1 MAKGNGKVKLRRTQ
15 VRRQRSEQSEPLL
28 KRLRAQVGLAS
39 PAIGLGFVV
48 LAIGIVLYGPEP
60 FPYYARQEVRGRI
73 DARVKFKIIDKPATL
88 RSKEEA
94 RETTPNYFDLNTS
107 LIKRIQGTV
116 TGLYTTAQSYDGY
129 PAYQAAVAEQGDPP
143 NGEPLWRL
151 TEAGFRELYDLVG
164 DQGEAQFTAWVDKL
178 VEDLKRERL
187 VPKVTEEER
196 GVAAKSS
203 KVILSGA
210 VKNEPDDV
218 VPIEEPDSG
227 ESATEL
233 PQIAVNNVHL
243 DSPEDPKDV
252 DRAAASLSRTFP
264 VAIHS
269 VISDVLVA
277 ALREAPLFKFNLEQT
292 RKEMDA
298 AAASRDEIQD
308 IKYRYDEPL
317 AAPPDFADISP
328 RPLLEQKEGGG
339 RIALSNT
346 YHLNESH
353 IELLRYEHDRV
364 RQLLDGN
371 LEEDA
376 DAEDRAVAT
385 SLRDQH
391 YLQQAGRGALVFMV
405 ALGLVTYCGLFQDR
419 VIRNPVRALSLTLLF
434 LIMVAVARAAHLSDI
449 GVMFPYVVVGPVV
462 MTAAIL
468 TMVYSQ
474 RFAIGMTSGLAV
486 LITIAVRGDLGTLLV
501 LTAAMAVAVYQLR
514 EIRSRH
520 ELFSTGL
527 LNAMAAFI
535 VGVVVVLLNGYS
547 LDTAIKQGGSAAM
560 ASLLAI
566 AIFFLMLAPIER
578 IFKVATNWTL
588 LELLDTSQPLLSRLA
603 REAPGTFA
611 HSLWLSSMAESAC
624 EAVGANGLLAKVGA
638 MYHDIGKVHKAEY
651 FAENQ
656 EAHINRHD
664 NLSPTMSLLVI
675 VGHVKDG
682 IELAK
687 EERLPR
693 AVVRFIE
700 EHHGTTVVRYFHH
713 IASEKQK
720 AAGSTREV
728 SESEFRYPGPKPQS
742 KETAVLMLC
751 DGVEGAVRALPEPTA
766 GRIENVVHTVLMERL
781 NDGQFDDCDITLK
794 ELHRV
799 EESLVKS
806 LCRFY
811 HGRVAYPKPPEPS
824 KPTDPVPVMG

>member
-1 MAKGNGKVKLRRTQ
+1 MYRHMAKGNGKVKLRRTQ
-15 VRRQRSEQSEPLL
+15 VRRQRSELSEPLL
-28 KRLRAQVGLAS
+28 KRLRKQIGLAP
-39 PAIGLGFVV
+39 PAVGLGFVV

-60 FPYYARQEVRGRI
+60 FPYYTGQEVRNPIR
-73 DARVKFKIIDKPATL
+73 ARVKFKIIDEKATL
-88 RSKEEA
+88 QAQQDA
-94 RETTPNYFDLNTS
+94 RETTPNHYDLNEG
-107 LIKRIQGTV
+107 LVERIHGTINNLHV
-116 TGLYTTAQSYDGY
+116 DAKPFETYEAYREATTADPEGADTEPHRQLDEAS
-129 PAYQAAVAEQGDPP
+129 YQALRGLMHEEGQ
-143 NGEPLWRL
+143 
-151 TEAGFRELYDLVG
+151 
-164 DQGEAQFTAWVDKL
+164 AQFTKWVTVL
-178 VEDLKRERL
+178 VEALKRERL
-187 VPKVTEEER
+187 VWREGDEGRDGPV
-196 GVAAKSS
+196 
-203 KVILSGA
+203 
-210 VKNEPDDV
+210 
-218 VPIEEPDSG
+218 
-227 ESATEL
+227 
-233 PQIAVNNVHL
+233 
-243 DSPEDPKDV
+243 
-252 DRAAASLSRTFP
+252 LSRIAMLNGASPRKGDVAVPKSNDVEVERVTLDYFDESNLREVERTASTLTLLFP
-264 VAIHS
+264 
-269 VISDVLVA
+269 A
-277 ALREAPLFKFNLEQT
+277 ALREQVQQILTEELGEEPLFRFNLKRT
-292 RKEMDA
+292 RSAMEDEAARLPEEHVAYYPYDLLAEPGQDDA
-298 AAASRDEIQD
+298 AVGKPEDSEFGSAR
-308 IKYRYDEPL
+308 
-317 AAPPDFADISP
+317 
-328 RPLLEQKEGGG
+328 GGLFRLDG
-339 RIALSNT
+339 LQVDR
-346 YHLNESH
+346 
-353 IELLRYEHDRV
+353 LRHEHDRV
-364 RQLLDGN
+364 RELLLGPLDS
-371 LEEDA
+371 DA
-376 DAEDRAVAT
+376 DAEDRAVAA
-385 SLRDQH
+385 SLRDQR
-391 YLQQAGRGALVFMV
+391 YLQQAGRSALVFMI
-405 ALGLVTYCGLFQDR
+405 ALGLITYCGLFQVR
-419 VIRNPVRALSLTLLF
+419 VIRNPVRALSVALLF
-434 LIMVAVARAAHLSDI
+434 LIMMAVSRAAYLSDF
-449 GVMFPYVVVGPVV
+449 GAMFPYVVVGPVV

-474 RFAIGMTSGLAV
+474 RFALGMTSGLAILV
-486 LITIAVRGDLGTLLV
+486 TMAVRGDLGMLMV
-501 LTAAMAVAVYQLR
+501 LAGPMAVAVYQLR

-520 ELFSTGL
+520 ELLSTGL
-527 LNAMAAFI
+527 LNALAALI
-535 VGVVVVLLNGYS
+535 VGVVVVLINGYS
-547 LDTAIKQGGSAAM
+547 LDTAFRHGVVAAG
-560 ASLLAI
+560 AALVAV
-566 AIFFLMLAPIER
+566 AIFFSMLPPIER

-693 AVVRFIE
+693 AVIRFIE

-728 SESEFRYPGPKPQS
+728 SEAEFRYPGPKPQS

>member
-60 FPYYARQEVRGRI
+60 FPYYAGQEVLQPI
-73 DARVKFKIIDKPATL
+73 LAKVKFKITDQKATL
-88 RSKEEA
+88 QSKQDA
-94 RETTPNYFDLNTS
+94 REATPNYYVLNEV
-107 LIKRIQGTV
+107 LVERIRGTIGNLYV
-116 TGLYTTAQSYDGY
+116 DAQQHETYEAYVEAKSEPAEEATGTTIPHHLNEPEFRALRALMNEEGQTRFAEWATGL
-129 PAYQAAVAEQGDPP
+129 
-143 NGEPLWRL
+143 
-151 TEAGFRELYDLVG
+151 
-164 DQGEAQFTAWVDKL
+164 VDAL
-178 VEDLKRERL
+178 MRERL
-187 VPKVTEEER
+187 VRIGDDEGR
-196 GVAAKSS
+196 G
-203 KVILSGA
+203 
-210 VKNEPDDV
+210 
-218 VPIEEPDSG
+218 
-227 ESATEL
+227 L
-233 PQIAVNNVHL
+233 P
-243 DSPEDPKDV
+243 
-252 DRAAASLSRTFP
+252 
-264 VAIHS
+264 
-269 VISDVLVA
+269 
-277 ALREAPLFKFNLEQT
+277 
-292 RKEMDA
+292 
-298 AAASRDEIQD
+298 
-308 IKYRYDEPL
+308 
-317 AAPPDFADISP
+317 
-328 RPLLEQKEGGG
+328 
-339 RIALSNT
+339 ALSNVAILKDALPQESDT
-346 YHLNESH
+346 LLPESSDVEVEKLTLDYFNDANLREIERTAATLARLFPSPLREQVQGILEGVLREEPLFQFDLERTREAMNDEAARRPEVLTDYPAYASLAEPGQLDPSGSDPEAAETRAAPYGVFRLNSAQVDKLAH
-353 IELLRYEHDRV
+353 MHNRVAELLHGSRV
-364 RQLLDGN
+364 
-371 LEEDA
+371 EDV
-376 DAEDRAVAT
+376 DPEDRAVAS

-391 YLQQAGRGALVFMV
+391 YLQQAGRGALVLMV

-527 LNAMAAFI
+527 LNAMVAFI
-535 VGVVVVLLNGYS
+535 VGVVVVLLHGYS
-547 LDTAIKQGGSAAM
+547 LDTAIKQGGSAAI

-766 GRIENVVHTVLMERL
+766 GRIENVVHKVLMERL

>member
-1 MAKGNGKVKLRRTQ
+1 MAKVNGKAKLRRTQ
-15 VRRQRSEQSEPLL
+15 IRRQRSEQSEPLL
-28 KRLRAQVGLAS
+28 KRLRKQIGLAS

-60 FPYYARQEVRGRI
+60 FPYYAGQEVRGPI
-73 DARVKFKIIDKPATL
+73 HARAKFKITDEKATL
-88 RSKEEA
+88 QSQQDA
-94 RETTPNYFDLNTS
+94 RETTPNYFDLNES
-107 LIKRIQGTV
+107 LIERIQSEV
-116 TGLYTTAQSYDGY
+116 IGLYTTAQSYDDSA
-129 PAYQAAVAEQGDPP
+129 AYQAAAAEQDEATSK
-143 NGEPLWRL
+143 NAQWRL
-151 TEAGFRELYDLVG
+151 TEAGFHELNGLVG
-164 DQGEAQFTAWVDKL
+164 DQGTAEFTAWVEKL

-187 VPKVTEEER
+187 VPKVTEDER
-196 GVAAKSS
+196 GFLAKSS
-203 KVILSGA
+203 EVILLGA
-210 VKNEPDDV
+210 VKNDPDRIIRVEKQD
-218 VPIEEPDSG
+218 EDEQ
-227 ESATEL
+227 ETAEL
-233 PQIAVNNVHL
+233 QIVVNNVYL
-243 DSPEDPKDV
+243 DRPEDDKDV
-252 DRAAASLSRTFP
+252 ERSAASMSRTFP
-264 VAIHS
+264 VTIRSAIS
-269 VISDVLVA
+269 EVLVG
-277 ALREAPLFKFNLEQT
+277 ALQEAPLFKFNLERT

-298 AAASRDEIQD
+298 AAASMGELQD
-308 IKYRYDEPL
+308 IKYRYEEPL
-317 AAPPDFADISP
+317 AKPPEFVDSTRQASSAQEQSAAPT
-328 RPLLEQKEGGG
+328 
-339 RIALSNT
+339 ALSNT
-346 YHLNESH
+346 YRLNQSH

-391 YLQQAGRGALVFMV
+391 YLQQAGRGALVLMV

-419 VIRNPVRALSLTLLF
+419 VIRNPVRALSLALLF
-434 LIMVAVARAAHLSDI
+434 LIMMAVARAAHLSDI

-474 RFAIGMTSGLAV
+474 RFAIGMTCGLAV

-693 AVVRFIE
+693 AVIRFIE

-766 GRIENVVHTVLMERL
+766 GRIETVVHTVLMERL

-811 HGRVAYPKPPEPS
+811 HARVAYPKPPEPS